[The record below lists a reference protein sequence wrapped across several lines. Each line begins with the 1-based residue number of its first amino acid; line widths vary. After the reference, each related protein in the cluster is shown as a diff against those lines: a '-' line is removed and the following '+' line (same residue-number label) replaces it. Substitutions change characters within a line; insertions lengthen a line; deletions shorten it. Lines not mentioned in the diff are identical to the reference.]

1 MVLLHFLAKFFHL
14 IKLHTNPVDI
24 FISTNHRK
32 IVYFWPAKIEDS
44 ANFGTEVAIFFL
56 LKRYIFL
63 GKNMRLIDIDR
74 QQVVG

>member
-32 IVYFWPAKIEDS
+32 IVYFWPAKIEDN
-44 ANFGTEVAIFFL
+44 ANFGTEVAIFFS
-56 LKRYIFL
+56 
-63 GKNMRLIDIDR
+63 
-74 QQVVG
+74 

>member
-44 ANFGTEVAIFFL
+44 ANFGTEVAFFSL
-56 LKRYIFL
+56 EKVHLFREKHE
-63 GKNMRLIDIDR
+63 ID
-74 QQVVG
+74 